1 MIYSV
6 RANLLMRIWAGLLL
20 LMVAMLIGAIAANAT
35 GQDDHAVIAI
45 IVMTIV
51 FIGSITLL
59 IGACRLLII
68 SFRAILWG

>member
-6 RANLLMRIWAGLLL
+6 RANLLMRIWTSLLL
-20 LMVAMLIGAIAANAT
+20 FMVAMLIGAIAANAI
-35 GQDDHAVIAI
+35 GQDDRAVIAI

-59 IGACRLLII
+59 IGACRMLII
-68 SFRAILWG
+68 SFRAILWR

>member
-20 LMVAMLIGAIAANAT
+20 FMVAMLIGAIAANAT
-35 GQDDHAVIAI
+35 GQGDRAVTAI
-45 IVMTIV
+45 IIMAIV
-51 FIGSITLL
+51 FIGSTTVL

-68 SFRAILWG
+68 SFRAILWR

>member
-35 GQDDHAVIAI
+35 GQDDRAVIAI

-59 IGACRLLII
+59 IGACRMLII
-68 SFRAILWG
+68 SFRAILWR

>member
-59 IGACRLLII
+59 IGACRMLII
-68 SFRAILWG
+68 SFRAILWR